1 MNQLELICQTYS
13 LCYEKIFLYKINYK
27 KLYNLIRI
35 KLKKKFNFKNKNKI
49 FMHERGYS
57 NNENTINIQKV
68 LVSSLVF
75 AT

>member
-35 KLKKKFNFKNKNKI
+35 KLKKKLILKI
-49 FMHERGYS
+49 RIKYS
-57 NNENTINIQKV
+57 CMSVDTLTTRIQ
-68 LVSSLVF
+68 
-75 AT
+75 